1 MEFHFTIH
9 TYIWELD
16 TNFRSLWYVK
26 IEVSLLLFLYIIY
39 MDQWLRKRHYLE
51 IYPFWDSKLLNGIW
65 ISIFTLIS
73 ENLTQNLED
82 YGMWKYRCHSKFL
95 CVESTWTND
104 IGNEVIKRFTHCEIV
119 NYLMEFHYTI
129 HSYIWKLDTK
139 FGILR
144 CVKIEMLLQFFLCIF
159 SMNQLLR
166 SQNY

>member
-65 ISIFTLIS
+65 ISLFTLIS

-104 IGNEVIKRFTHCEIV
+104 IGDEIIKRFTPSEIV
-119 NYLMEFHYTI
+119 NYLMEFHFTI
-129 HSYIWKLDTK
+129 HSYIWKLNTK
-139 FGILR
+139 LGRLR
-144 CVKIEMLLQFFLCIF
+144 YVKIEVSLQIFLCIF
-159 SMNQLLR
+159 YMDQWLR
-166 SQNY
+166 SRNY